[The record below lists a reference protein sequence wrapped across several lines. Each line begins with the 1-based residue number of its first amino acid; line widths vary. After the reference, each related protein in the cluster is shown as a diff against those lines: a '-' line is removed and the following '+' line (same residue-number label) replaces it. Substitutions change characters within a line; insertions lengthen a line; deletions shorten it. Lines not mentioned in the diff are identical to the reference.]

1 MTDLFDA
8 LAQKSNENAP
18 LAARMRPQ
26 TLDEF
31 LGQEHILA
39 PSKPF
44 RREIEAD
51 ALRSMIL
58 WGPPG
63 CGKTT
68 LARII
73 ARLTKAEFEPFHAA
87 TSGVPELRTVIGRA
101 AERLKFHRR
110 RTVLFIDEV
119 HRFNKAQQDA
129 LLPHVEDG
137 TVILIGA
144 TTENP
149 SFEIIAPLLSRAR
162 VVVLRPLE
170 AEHVRTLVRRALVSS
185 NGLVHLNPLVDED
198 VLERI
203 VEIADGDAR
212 TALNLLES
220 SVLTAPEEDCH
231 RVVRAEHFAEVLKR
245 HAIPHDRRGD
255 NHYQLISA
263 LIKSVR
269 GSDPDAAL
277 YWLARLLEAGED
289 ARFVARRLV
298 ISASEDVGNADP
310 TALAVAT
317 AAAHAVEYVGL
328 PEAQINL
335 AQATAYLA
343 SAPKSN
349 AAYIGLIKARET
361 VRERPP
367 YPVPLHLRNAVTQLQ
382 RELRYGENYQY
393 AHDSDD
399 GYLPQEHLP
408 EELAGSRFYHPKEI
422 GAECEIRERLDA
434 WRRRRNE
441 ASNRTDTERSQ

>member
-1 MTDLFDA
+1 MDLFDA
-8 LAQKSNENAP
+8 LAQKSSDGMP
-18 LAARMRPQ
+18 LAARMRPAA
-26 TLDEF
+26 LDDL

-39 PSKPF
+39 PGKPF

-51 ALRSMIL
+51 ALRSMVL

-68 LARII
+68 LARVI
-73 ARLTKAEFEPFHAA
+73 ARVTQAEFEPFHAA
-87 TSGVPELRTVIGRA
+87 TSGVPEIRKLIA
-101 AERLKFHRR
+101 KAEERRKYHQR
-110 RTVLFIDEV
+110 RTILFIDEI
-119 HRFNKAQQDA
+119 HRFNKAQQDV
-129 LLPHVEDG
+129 LLPHVEEG

-149 SFEIIAPLLSRAR
+149 SFELTAPLLSRAR
-162 VVVLRPLE
+162 VIVLRPLE
-170 AEHVRTLVRRALVSS
+170 PRHIRMLLARALTADA
-185 NGLVHLNPLVDED
+185 GLHALNPDIEDE
-198 VLERI
+198 VLDRI

-220 SVLTAPEEDCH
+220 TVLMAPVEDDRH
-231 RVVRAEHFAEVLKR
+231 VVRTEHFAEVLKR

-269 GSDPDAAL
+269 GSDPDAAI

-310 TALAVAT
+310 MALTVAD

-328 PEAQINL
+328 PEAQIAL

-349 AAYIGLIKARET
+349 AAYSALLRARQV
-361 VRERPP
+361 VREQPL
-367 YPVPLHLRNAVTQLQ
+367 YPVPLHLRNAVTALQ
-382 RELRYGENYQY
+382 RELGYAEGYQY
-393 AHDSDD
+393 AHDADD

-408 EELAGSRFYHPKEI
+408 PELADRRFYEPKDI
-422 GAECEIRERLDA
+422 GTEADIRARLDD
-434 WRRRRNE
+434 WRRRR
-441 ASNRTDTERSQ
+441 ASERKPTKR

>member
-1 MTDLFDA
+1 MDLFDA
-8 LAQKSNENAP
+8 LAQKSSDGMP
-18 LAARMRPQ
+18 LAARMRPAA
-26 TLDEF
+26 LDDL

-39 PSKPF
+39 PGKPF

-51 ALRSMIL
+51 ALRSMVL

-68 LARII
+68 LARVI
-73 ARLTKAEFEPFHAA
+73 ARVTQAEFEPFHAA
-87 TSGVPELRTVIGRA
+87 TSGVPEIRKLIA
-101 AERLKFHRR
+101 KAEERRKYHQR
-110 RTVLFIDEV
+110 RTILFIDEI
-119 HRFNKAQQDA
+119 HRFNKAQQDV
-129 LLPHVEDG
+129 LLPHVEEG

-149 SFEIIAPLLSRAR
+149 SFELTAPLLSRAR
-162 VVVLRPLE
+162 VIVLRPLE
-170 AEHVRTLVRRALVSS
+170 PRHIRMLLARALTADA
-185 NGLVHLNPLVDED
+185 GLHALNPDIEDE
-198 VLERI
+198 VLDRI

-220 SVLTAPEEDCH
+220 TVLMAPVEDDRH
-231 RVVRAEHFAEVLKR
+231 VVRTEHFAEVLKR

-269 GSDPDAAL
+269 GSDPDAAI

-310 TALAVAT
+310 MALTVAD

-328 PEAQINL
+328 PEAQIAL

-349 AAYIGLIKARET
+349 AAYSALLRARQV
-361 VRERPP
+361 VREQPL
-367 YPVPLHLRNAVTQLQ
+367 YPVPLHLRNAVTALQ
-382 RELRYGENYQY
+382 RELGYAEGYQY
-393 AHDSDD
+393 AHDADD

-408 EELAGSRFYHPKEI
+408 PELTDRRFYEPKDI
-422 GAECEIRERLDA
+422 GAEADIRARLDD
-434 WRRRRNE
+434 WRRRR
-441 ASNRTDTERSQ
+441 ASERKPTKR